1 MGWRNEKK
9 LPQGNGKIERWHQF
23 LKQECIR
30 PGTPLSLEDARRLV
44 AKYVE
49 HYNNKR
55 LHSALGYVTPKNK
68 MAGRRPFENVCA
80 PSQKLIGNSL
90 LCLKKL
96 IKMGFISIKNQR
108 Q

>member
-9 LPQGNGKIERWHQF
+9 LPQSNGKIERWHQS

-55 LHSALGYVTPKNK
+55 LHSALGNVTPTDK
-68 MAGRRPFENVCA
+68 MAGREKEICSLRN
-80 PSQKLIGNSL
+80 QKLEAAREMR
-90 LCLKKL
+90 K
-96 IKMGFISIKNQR
+96 QR
-108 Q
+108 HNKRIDQNNLQLVN